1 MAIKEYVH
9 GAGKDYQLWGNVG
22 RFVMDRKI
30 QQLMGNCIS
39 SDPGDIWWVSL
50 THKSETKGFAS
61 AREMKNGS
69 LYLRY
74 FYSAEQNALGLSE
87 EVLIRKAISHAKE
100 KSMPLVY
107 TYWHK
112 GSEVLAKLG
121 FTEKPKERGSFT
133 RWELRIDKEEGD
145 S

>member
-1 MAIKEYVH
+1 
-9 GAGKDYQLWGNVG
+9 
-22 RFVMDRKI
+22 VMDRKI

-50 THKSETKGFAS
+50 THKSETKGFAA
-61 AREMKNGS
+61 ARPMKNGT

-87 EVLIRKAISHAKE
+87 EVLVRKAINHARE
-100 KSMPLVY
+100 KGMPLVY
-107 TYWHK
+107 TYWHRD
-112 GSEVLAKLG
+112 SELLAKLG
-121 FTEKPKERGSFT
+121 FTAKPGPKNKGHFI
-133 RWELRIDKEEGD
+133 RWELNLEEGK

>member
-9 GAGKDYQLWGNVG
+9 GEGKDYQLWGNVG
-22 RFVMDRKI
+22 RFVMDRKV
-30 QQLMGNCIS
+30 QARMGNCIS
-39 SDPGDIWWVSL
+39 SDPGDIWWVNL

-61 AREMKNGS
+61 AREMKNGT

-87 EVLIRKAISHAKE
+87 EVLIKKAVNHAQAKG
-100 KSMPLVY
+100 MPLVY
-107 TYWHK
+107 TNWHK
-112 GSEVLAKLG
+112 DSAVLQKMG
-121 FTEKPKERGSFT
+121 FVAQMSKRKNFV
-133 RWELRIDKEEGD
+133 RWELKLKGEA